1 MYTDIFNVMEI
12 KQSYRSGA
20 KKKITMNPYDIYV
33 PGLVHI

>member
-1 MYTDIFNVMEI
+1 MYRDIFNVMEI
-12 KQSYRSGA
+12 KYRSGA